1 MKLYIKYRSPEKV
14 LISVVYKVKKKINN
28 VPGTQQRIWVEF
40 TEKKVQKTSKYD
52 KMLKCTSSQRNT
64 N

>member
-28 VPGTQQRIWVEF
+28 APGIQQRI
-40 TEKKVQKTSKYD
+40 
-52 KMLKCTSSQRNT
+52 
-64 N
+64 